1 MLAVCK
7 HFRVEL
13 VSLEASDEG
22 RGRRAVL
29 LAANR
34 WRSAMVDRPNTVF
47 MVMTNPV
54 SAEDD
59 AEYNRWYTEVHLP
72 DILAI
77 PGFVAATRYR
87 LSNSQRN
94 TEGDWPYGNAH
105 RYLAIYEVDPNED
118 INQVLD
124 RLGGGVNAGMVISD
138 TLQREGPGAATALM
152 YEAVTERMTAESV
165 RQQTAAT

>member
-13 VSLEASDEG
+13 VSLVEES
-22 RGRRAVL
+22 RSHRAI
-29 LAANR
+29 LAGGQV
-34 WRSAMVDRPNTVF
+34 WRSAMPDKPNTVF

-59 AEYNRWYTEVHLP
+59 AEFNRWYTEVHLP

-87 LSNSQRN
+87 LSDSQRN
-94 TEGDWPYGNAH
+94 TEGEWPYGNAH

-118 INQVLD
+118 INEVLE
-124 RLGGGVNAGMVISD
+124 RLSGGVAAGMVISD
-138 TLQREGPGAATALM
+138 TLQRDGPGAATALM

-165 RQQTAAT
+165 RQQTATA